1 MAGIT
6 KFITIMLACLMAVLP
21 SCSNK
26 QESAGFD
33 RIFERLSR
41 AKSYNE
47 IRQCYTSGTIAAIED
62 AVSQGALSE
71 KDKLSILPRF
81 NNTTKWEEI
90 QKKADGSRGMVRIRY
105 SDHPSQNMIGFTMDF
120 RMKREDGSWRID
132 LEDEMRAAVQ
142 GRRSGNPADYIRHV
156 KNKY

>member
-1 MAGIT
+1 MA
-6 KFITIMLACLMAVLP
+6 ACLVAVVP

-41 AKSYNE
+41 AKSYKE
-47 IRQCYTSGTIAAIED
+47 IRQCYTSGTIAAVED
-62 AVSQGALSE
+62 AVAQGVLSE
-71 KDKLSILPRF
+71 KDKLSLLPRF
-81 NNTTKWEEI
+81 NDKMKWEEI
-90 QKKADGSRGMVRIRY
+90 QKRVEGSRGMVRIRY

-120 RMKREDGSWRID
+120 RMKRENDSWRID
-132 LEDEMRAAVQ
+132 LEDEMRAALQ

-156 KNKY
+156 KKKY